1 MICCYCR
8 DFQKQT
14 TTTRTE
20 TTTDVIF
27 GTDCLKFVLSGF
39 VKKKKLFSRR
49 DLVSKMYSG
58 LQGKGFVLLE
68 YCDIVLFLHELRLQH
83 FLRSEKKNIL
93 LDLGHTDISAVVISV
108 LLVKYIRIAHITGV
122 IFHEMI
128 QLVGLAMASMEET
141 YDDFCRFTLV
151 QLNTYTQLVSQ
162 ESSI

>member
-1 MICCYCR
+1 
-8 DFQKQT
+8 
-14 TTTRTE
+14 
-20 TTTDVIF
+20 
-27 GTDCLKFVLSGF
+27 
-39 VKKKKLFSRR
+39 
-49 DLVSKMYSG
+49 MYSG
-58 LQGKGFVLLE
+58 LQGKGFVLIE